1 MMLNVSR
8 VIPVSA
14 IFYLQSF
21 SIIKIIEREQK
32 TQFNLI
38 DVLCFL
44 SSLDIKQKKR
54 TKNEKCHVKNV
65 KLLIISKFT
74 LHRRKI

>member
-1 MMLNVSR
+1 MLNLSR

-21 SIIKIIEREQK
+21 YIIKITERERTK

-38 DVLCFL
+38 DVLYFL
-44 SSLDIKQKKR
+44 SSLDIKQKKE
-54 TKNEKCHVKNV
+54 TKNVMLKM
-65 KLLIISKFT
+65 LSY
-74 LHRRKI
+74 